1 MFNSRRCKEIR
12 ENQDWSERCTDREPR
27 TDEEEEKNSKISNK
41 ETIFFCGAQS
51 DLFTHLAR
59 QAEAG
64 FVAFLFLLSSSIPMC
79 DPLPHLYLLAHLYSY
94 FARSYFEGCSVV
106 SEIHSLACMCA
117 HGSDVCADLLH
128 FELLMMKIEPRLDIN
143 CSAGAICCTRRR
155 ALSKNR
161 KLISCNFAI
170 FFFSVLADGQ
180 IIVDKR
186 EFP

>member
-12 ENQDWSERCTDREPR
+12 KNHDWSERCTDREPR
-27 TDEEEEKNSKISNK
+27 TDEEEDENTKISNK
-41 ETIFFCGAQS
+41 ETTFLWSAKRSFYALGRAGWGMPRCLSFLVVVVDSDVWPPPASLSSCLFVLLLRSFIFWR
-51 DLFTHLAR
+51 LFGGFRNPLAR
-59 QAEAG
+59 LCVRTG
-64 FVAFLFLLSSSIPMC
+64 
-79 DPLPHLYLLAHLYSY
+79 
-94 FARSYFEGCSVV
+94 RW
-106 SEIHSLACMCA
+106 
-117 HGSDVCADLLH
+117 CADLLH
-128 FELLMMKIEPRLDIN
+128 FELLMMKIKPRLDIN

-170 FFFSVLADGQ
+170 FFSVPVDGQ